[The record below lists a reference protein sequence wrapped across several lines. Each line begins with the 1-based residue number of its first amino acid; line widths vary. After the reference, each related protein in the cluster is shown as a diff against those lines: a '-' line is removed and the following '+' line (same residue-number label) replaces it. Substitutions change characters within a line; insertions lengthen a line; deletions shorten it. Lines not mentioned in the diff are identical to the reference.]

1 VIDGLREYKKRQTRQ
16 RISDVA
22 TGMFMSRG
30 FESVTIAEIAAAADV
45 SEKTVYNY
53 FPTKESLVY
62 DQADEQ
68 LERLITA
75 VRERPRGSTPTS
87 AFVVALKEDSVRFS
101 EMLGD
106 ERVSRIGEFG
116 AMVRSTPALRAAWG
130 EYRHRIVAA
139 LTAVLADDLGVDPSD
154 PEPVIA
160 ARALVSLLELYYD
173 ARLRHSQSGVGTR
186 GLQTL
191 IEADIDR
198 GARLLDTGMWSL
210 HLLVEGRRTKDQ
222 IRDAAVVAEQARQ
235 QVLAAVRE
243 AKRTWRDIRAEA
255 KAAGREARFDVNAQV
270 RAAARE
276 AHEQARAAA
285 REKHRQARAAAV
297 AAAREKQSEK
307 ARQRARQTA
316 GEQVGEKASEKAGEN
331 AHEKHARANQRQP
344 PV

>member
-1 VIDGLREYKKRQTRQ
+1 
-16 RISDVA
+16 
-22 TGMFMSRG
+22 MSRG
-30 FESVTIAEIAAAADV
+30 FEAVTIAEIAAAADV

-87 AFVVALKEDSVRFS
+87 AFVGALKEDSARFS
-101 EMLGD
+101 ELLGD
-106 ERVSRIGEFG
+106 ERVSRVGEFG

-130 EYRHRIVAA
+130 EHRFRMV
-139 LTAVLADDLGVDPSD
+139 AVLTEVLAEDLGVDPGD
-154 PEPVIA
+154 PEPVVA

-173 ARLRHSQSGVGTR
+173 VRLRHARDGAGAREMQR
-186 GLQTL
+186 L

-243 AKRTWRDIRAEA
+243 AKRTWRDIREEA
-255 KAAGREARFDVNAQV
+255 KAAGREARQEAGAQV

-285 REKHRQARAAAV
+285 REKHQQARAAA
-297 AAAREKQSEK
+297 
-307 ARQRARQTA
+307 RA
-316 GEQVGEKASEKAGEN
+316 
-331 AHEKHARANQRQP
+331 KHAQANERKRLG
-344 PV
+344 

>member
-1 VIDGLREYKKRQTRQ
+1 VIDGLREHKKRLTRQ

-30 FESVTIAEIAAAADV
+30 FEAVTVAEIAAAADV

-68 LERLITA
+68 LERLVTA

-87 AFVVALKEDSVRFS
+87 AFVVALKEDSARFS

-139 LTAVLADDLGVDPSD
+139 LTEVLAEDLGVDPSD
-154 PEPVIA
+154 PEPVVA

-173 ARLRHSQSGVGTR
+173 ARLRHSQGGVGAR

-210 HLLVEGRRTKDQ
+210 HLMVEGRRTKDQ
-222 IRDAAVVAEQARQ
+222 IRDAAIVAEQARQ
-235 QVLAAVRE
+235 QVLTAVRE
-243 AKRTWRDIRAEA
+243 AKRTWREIREEA
-255 KAAGREARFDVNAQV
+255 KAAGRDARDEARAQAEEFRRQA
-270 RAAARE
+270 RADAQALRDK
-276 AHEQARAAA
+276 ARAAA
-285 REKHRQARAAAV
+285 REKHAQAHV
-297 AAAREKQSEK
+297 TAR
-307 ARQRARQTA
+307 
-316 GEQVGEKASEKAGEN
+316 
-331 AHEKHARANQRQP
+331 EKHARVNERKP
-344 PV
+344 LS